1 VDACGHS
8 GIWNDYLHAICNADT
23 IINNMWELIQNDPIY
38 KNKTTLIVTND
49 HGRHTNDFSSHGD
62 GCDGCRHIMLMI
74 LGPDTKADV
83 IDLKRCSQ
91 NDIAPTV
98 GELLDFSTPYCTGR
112 SIIPIKISAIPTPI
126 SPPNDTT
133 NQPLDLSLT
142 WSPVPRSVNYHI
154 EVSKNPSFDQ
164 IILDDSLVTQNSIN
178 AKSLDKQTIYFWRVC
193 SKNSAGSSK
202 WSEMRTFSTIPIEP
216 PKKFSIDYY
225 QNSSSGTPLILK
237 YALPSASEVNIKL
250 YSIDGTIIKT
260 LHKGMQSPDHH
271 VLTIS
276 PLPISAGKYLLNF
289 SAGQYKSTRKF
300 TIY

>member
-1 VDACGHS
+1 
-8 GIWNDYLHAICNADT
+8 
-23 IINNMWELIQNDPIY
+23 
-38 KNKTTLIVTND
+38 
-49 HGRHTNDFSSHGD
+49 
-62 GCDGCRHIMLMI
+62 
-74 LGPDTKADV
+74 
-83 IDLKRCSQ
+83 
-91 NDIAPTV
+91 
-98 GELLDFSTPYCTGR
+98 
-112 SIIPIKISAIPTPI
+112 
-126 SPPNDTT
+126 
-133 NQPLDLSLT
+133 
-142 WSPVPRSVNYHI
+142 
-154 EVSKNPSFDQ
+154 
-164 IILDDSLVTQNSIN
+164 
-178 AKSLDKQTIYFWRVC
+178 
-193 SKNSAGSSK
+193 
-202 WSEMRTFSTIPIEP
+202 MRTFSTIPIEP